1 MEVRTD
7 PRVKPAPVGAE
18 VVVVIEKGVAEAAGF
33 PNARLNPVV
42 EGVEVVRLP
51 NVSPVDA
58 AAAEAGVL
66 KENPVVGFCANKLD
80 PKPSVEVVLVVAI
93 VEAVG
98 PKPPIANPVP
108 AGVLVAAPSEKPPP
122 VLVDPRVL
130 APKLNEDILDCS
142 FRNEIIR
149 TERIRPRGGP

>member
-98 PKPPIANPVP
+98 PKPPIANPVL
-108 AGVLVAAPSEKPPP
+108 AGVLVAAPSENAPP

-130 APKLNEDILDCS
+130 APKLNDILDCS
-142 FRNEIIR
+142 FRNEILR